1 MNSTPSAAAAAG
13 PPGSAAIATG
23 NVLTTRAAAR
33 VLRAGGNAVDAAVAA
48 GFTSAVCEPGLASI
62 AGGGFLTLRTPAG
75 DTSVLDF
82 FTTVPGLGGV
92 ESDIEATTITVVYPA
107 ATQDFRVGAPSAAVP
122 GCLSGWLA
130 VHADHGRLPLP
141 EVMAPSVEL
150 AAAGAEIDS
159 SQSYIMGLIEDIL
172 RFSPESRELFVPEGE
187 LLAEG
192 DLLFAPDLAAFLASV
207 AAGEI
212 DALDSPGFAGP
223 LLRLGADGCRITAD
237 DLADYEPVWRH
248 PLQSQHNGWRV
259 DTNPAPAFGGQI
271 IAAAL
276 RSVDGSGPAAMT
288 AALRDAT
295 AAAKNGDAPLAVTGT
310 TQISIADADG
320 MVVSMTTTNGAGGGV
335 MVPDTGIHLNN
346 MLGED
351 DLLPGGLATVV
362 PGARLRSMAAP
373 SLLTDPEGGVVALG
387 SGGSARIRSAITSVI
402 LRLSDSGEDLA
413 SAVTGPRAHLEDG
426 GMVQVEPGFSE
437 DEIAELGRGFPV
449 NVWDRTDFYF
459 GGVNAVQRHAD
470 GSVEAAADHRRNG
483 SVAIVAPG

>member
-1 MNSTPSAAAAAG
+1 MPNVILLGRTACDNQSRLTRWLQTAWDIVPLSDEKDGADLQQALPQASAFIGLRWKREWMEGARQLRLVQALGAGVDAYDVAAL
-13 PPGSAAIATG
+13 PPGCALC
-23 NVLTTRAAAR
+23 NVYEHGVPVSEYVIGAMVALTAR
-33 VLRAGGNAVDAAVAA
+33 FAFHDARLRQGRWDGS
-48 GFTSAVCEPGLASI
+48 G
-62 AGGGFLTLRTPAG
+62 R
-75 DTSVLDF
+75 LD
-82 FTTVPGLGGV
+82 
-92 ESDIEATTITVVYPA
+92 
-107 ATQDFRVGAPSAAVP
+107 GAP
-122 GCLSGWLA
+122 
-130 VHADHGRLPLP
+130 HT
-141 EVMAPSVEL
+141 EL
-150 AAAGAEIDS
+150 AG
-159 SQSYIMGLIEDIL
+159 QTVGLIEDIL

-223 LLRLGADGCRITAD
+223 LLRLSADGCRITAD

-335 MVPDTGIHLNN
+335 MVPDTGIHL
-346 MLGED
+346 
-351 DLLPGGLATVV
+351 
-362 PGARLRSMAAP
+362 
-373 SLLTDPEGGVVALG
+373 
-387 SGGSARIRSAITSVI
+387 
-402 LRLSDSGEDLA
+402 
-413 SAVTGPRAHLEDG
+413 
-426 GMVQVEPGFSE
+426 
-437 DEIAELGRGFPV
+437 
-449 NVWDRTDFYF
+449 
-459 GGVNAVQRHAD
+459 
-470 GSVEAAADHRRNG
+470 
-483 SVAIVAPG
+483 